1 MRQRSRMS
9 PDKFRTAAAA
19 DARAASWKDSRE
31 RFHTFPVPIRGAR
44 GYAFARHDGGDLYI
58 VLAARTNVYIESFGW
73 HPGAHAPTVGRPI
86 SERLIAGAPHTLQ
99 PRLTLALARPHVVNA
114 ASAGSC
120 AESAEQP
127 RKSATQ

>member
-31 RFHTFPVPIRGAR
+31 RFHTFSVPIRGAR

-58 VLAARTNVYIESFGW
+58 VFAARTNTRRRSDGRSAN
-73 HPGAHAPTVGRPI
+73 PSSPAPR
-86 SERLIAGAPHTLQ
+86 TLFN
-99 PRLTLALARPHVVNA
+99 RVSR
-114 ASAGSC
+114 
-120 AESAEQP
+120 
-127 RKSATQ
+127 